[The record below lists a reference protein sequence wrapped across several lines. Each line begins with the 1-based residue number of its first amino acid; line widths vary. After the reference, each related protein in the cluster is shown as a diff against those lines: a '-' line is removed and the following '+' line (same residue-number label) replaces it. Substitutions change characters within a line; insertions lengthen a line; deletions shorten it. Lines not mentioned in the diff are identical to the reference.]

1 MSRLA
6 VATASEL
13 ETFCVERGLSSA
25 NERDHLAKCCKAVA
39 VDLTAQLP
47 EPRPAL
53 FPFGFG
59 DRHGWIGLGGVDVVF
74 RWTTRAPTFLELKC
88 GSGTSA
94 LRPCVWDAVKL
105 ATAVLGGNASSA
117 YMLAGARAPASVW
130 SARCAGAELFDSGEW
145 ETTGPDI
152 RERFRSDWT
161 FGRGRELPMC
171 RVACQPRFAP
181 SPVARCRLRS
191 VECHG
196 RYVSRASRRLAI
208 ARPTGPGIY
217 HLAGRLHEAQREPL
231 PVRSSAMTRQPR

>member
-1 MSRLA
+1 VTVYELHDDDLMSRLA

-161 FGRGRELPMC
+161 FWERERTPHVPGRVPTAFRTI
-171 RVACQPRFAP
+171 
-181 SPVARCRLRS
+181 ARGSMPLAIGG
-191 VECHG
+191 VPWQ
-196 RYVSRASRRLAI
+196 VRLARI
-208 ARPTGPGIY
+208 EALGDRSTDWPRYLSPGGT
-217 HLAGRLHEAQREPL
+217 AP
-231 PVRSSAMTRQPR
+231 